1 MSQPMMTPPTP
12 PPAPP
17 RRIWPWLLG
26 AGCGVALLL
35 CCGVVGFFG
44 YMGAKVA
51 QGMSQDPAKVREV
64 AKSIVEI
71 DLPPELTPQMSMDL
85 PVPTMHMTFAVFGN
99 DSNVVMLGNMRGAA
113 FAKGDP
119 EMMARQMEQSM
130 QSRSSGRESLNAEN
144 TEQLEFTIRDKPV
157 KFTITEGT
165 GANSSKKLIEAVGAF
180 PSEGGFIIVVIQ
192 VDAEQYNKERVVQ
205 LIESIR

>member
-12 PPAPP
+12 PPTPP

-35 CCGVVGFFG
+35 CCGFVGFFG

-51 QGMSQDPAKVREV
+51 QGMSQDPTKVREV

-71 DLPPELTPQMSMDL
+71 DLPPEFAPQMSMDL

-99 DSNVVMLGNMRGAA
+99 GPNMVMLGKMRGAA
-113 FAKGDP
+113 FAKGDA
-119 EMMARQMEQSM
+119 EMMARQMEQSI
-130 QSRSSGRESLNAEN
+130 QARSSGRETLEAEN
-144 TEQLEFTIRDKPV
+144 SEEREFTIRDKPV

-165 GANSSKKLIEAVGAF
+165 GANSSKKLVEAMGAF
-180 PSEGGFIIVVIQ
+180 PADGGFIIIVIQ
-192 VDAEQYNKERVVQ
+192 VDAEQYSKERVVEV
-205 LIESIR
+205 IESIR